1 MTSWS
6 FVFESE
12 QEGVVIGVG
21 PRELP
26 EGPSN
31 SGDCAFDEDPELE
44 CATGNVK
51 VADTSEGLYACAEM
65 EGRVSS
71 GMISTKAGYG

>member
-12 QEGVVIGVG
+12 QEVVIGVG

-26 EGPSN
+26 EG